1 MRAPD
6 HDLAR
11 RAAALAALRGWE
23 VVRTLDSDEQELRQ
37 LVATRGARA
46 PAVLRLRVPGED
58 ATARAQA
65 EIDALSGTPS
75 EHVLSLI
82 EVVPEHPRRRAVK
95 RGAPPPT
102 LLLEHAPGG
111 LLAELLER
119 RAYLRAGE
127 TATILMAVAAGL
139 VALNER
145 GWSHG
150 SLTSR
155 SVVFRDDACPAIA
168 SLSGALPLSP
178 QSAQSDR
185 RGFLRLAERLA
196 SSMPRADGDRMLEAI
211 REPLRSGGWQEVAD
225 ALAVAVEPE
234 AVFVPAGDPSGVVAP
249 TPVGTSPRT
258 GGSPVRQSRSEP
270 EPEVR
275 REPAAP
281 ATGVLGT
288 LLEGHPVADLVLR
301 GKGWL
306 SARRRLVVLVSAP
319 LGIAVAVLAVMPAQR
334 PVDGAS
340 AAVGPT
346 SASSVDHDEPGG
358 APGAAETTGA
368 PVTSAAPVPVPA
380 SVAAKDQA
388 GIEAI
393 RSDDPVVAGP
403 ALLSSRHECFV
414 TKGATASCLDASTQ
428 PDSALYR
435 EDSAALGRSGA
446 ASRRD
451 FAGAAFAL
459 MQQWGDAALIM
470 ATPAEGV
477 PAKSQPASILVVRSE
492 AGWRLRDVYVD

>member
-1 MRAPD
+1 
-6 HDLAR
+6 
-11 RAAALAALRGWE
+11 
-23 VVRTLDSDEQELRQ
+23 
-37 LVATRGARA
+37 
-46 PAVLRLRVPGED
+46 VPGED

-82 EVVPEHPRRRAVK
+82 EVVPEHPRRRKEK

-234 AVFVPAGDPSGVVAP
+234 AVFVPVGDPSGVVAP
-249 TPVGTSPRT
+249 TPVGTSP
-258 GGSPVRQSRSEP
+258 GVAGSPVRQSGRQSGSEP
-270 EPEVR
+270 DPEVR

-281 ATGVLGT
+281 ATGLLST
-288 LLEGHPVADLVLR
+288 LLEGHPVAELVLR

-306 SARRRLVVLVSAP
+306 SARRRLVLFVTAP
-319 LGIAVAVLAVMPAQR
+319 LVLAVAVLALMPAQR

-340 AAVGPT
+340 AAVGAT
-346 SASSVDHDEPGG
+346 SASSVDRDEPGG

-368 PVTSAAPVPVPA
+368 PVASAAPAPVPT
-380 SVAAKDQA
+380 SVAAKDGA

-393 RSDDPVVAGP
+393 RSDDPVVAAP

-414 TKGATASCLDASTQ
+414 TKGSTASCLDASTQ
-428 PDSALYR
+428 RDSALYR

-446 ASRRD
+446 AARRD

-459 MQQWGDAALIM
+459 MQQWGDAALMM

-477 PAKSQPASILVVRSE
+477 PAKREPASILLVRSE